1 MKILL
6 ALCMLFVLAFTGAAQ
21 DATETAPEPS
31 PFLRALSLIADVPSV
46 QDGAPVVSYGA
57 NHEALLARGLPIPA
71 NWEFFEFLGAPPAI
85 LFSLS
90 GAGMSDM
97 SQTLW
102 QGGPEFSGTIGLDFF
117 QIAQTIE
124 VGLPP
129 THGQILLGTFDA
141 EAVIA
146 AHQARG
152 YTVESESEA
161 GMLLCPADGC
171 ESGQKVR
178 VTDVDP
184 SNPFGG
190 RLGQMRPLFV
200 GDGVIVVA
208 GDFAVLQDL
217 IAPLT
222 EDAASLA
229 DLPEYQALANTLA
242 ANPLVSA
249 VMVFT
254 PADLQPE
261 PAPDDDAQAVLDAN
275 PLPPFELFA
284 VASAADADA
293 QNEDGLALLVYTD
306 AADAETAA
314 ASIDARMALTS
325 ARRDR
330 VYSDIFGEFGT
341 LEPAQVVTDEAT
353 GLSVVVLRA
362 SGERP
367 PAEDENGRTPLSHR
381 AFMRFTQSV
390 YMRDTLWLSTE

>member
-1 MKILL
+1 MH
-6 ALCMLFVLAFTGAAQ
+6 AVHAGVHRRGA
-21 DATETAPEPS
+21 
-31 PFLRALSLIADVPSV
+31 
-46 QDGAPVVSYGA
+46 G
-57 NHEALLARGLPIPA
+57 LLARGLPIPA
-71 NWEFFEFLGAPPAI
+71 NWDFFEFLGEPPAI

-102 QGGPEFSGTIGLDFF
+102 QGGPEFPGTIGLDFF

-124 VGLPP
+124 VGQPP

-152 YTVESESEA
+152 YTVEA
-161 GMLLCPADGC
+161 GGEEGALLCPADGC

-178 VTDVDP
+178 PTEREL

-200 GDGVIVVA
+200 GEGVIVVA
-208 GDFAVLQDL
+208 GDYAVLQAL
-217 IAPLT
+217 IGPLT
-222 EDAASLA
+222 ISARSPSDPDRERTLA

-242 ANPLVSA
+242 ANPLVPA
-249 VMVFT
+249 VMVFA
-254 PADLQPE
+254 PADLQAD

-284 VASAADADA
+284 VASTADTGA
-293 QNEDGLALLVYTD
+293 QTEDGLVLLVYQD

-314 ASIDARMALTS
+314 ASIDARLTLSS
-325 ARRDR
+325 ARGDR
-330 VYSDIFGEFGT
+330 VYSDIYGEFGT

-362 SGERP
+362 RGERP
-367 PAEDENGRTPLSHR
+367 PAEDEDGRTPLSHR
-381 AFMRFTQSV
+381 AFMRFLQSV
-390 YMRDTLWLSTE
+390 YMRDMLWLATE